1 MVYARFNFC
10 ADRFAITI
18 FWSARSGRFTI
29 PGPVCI
35 LRVQSVGE
43 GMAERRIYAG
53 HYKRY
58 DGKVIYVVT
67 TAKDADT
74 GEETVIWTPSLYANA
89 RQYFTMSKRSF
100 CGDVEVDGKRQ
111 AKFKRQ
117 TSMRLSD
124 AAAERYEEEGLRGP
138 ARKRYSAPT
147 DGYDAWEQPRPRTY
161 YEYAKALCEGYRLGL
176 RKYQLCVSE
185 KKYIAISKKDFLALE
200 QDLRFLNTC
209 MKTVLKDYAGYFD
222 ERFIQGSSI
231 RKYAQAHSLNRG
243 SVDHLQRKFFTA
255 LAAVLKERDEAEGT
269 SRLLPEK

>member
-1 MVYARFNFC
+1 
-10 ADRFAITI
+10 
-18 FWSARSGRFTI
+18 
-29 PGPVCI
+29 
-35 LRVQSVGE
+35 
-43 GMAERRIYAG
+43 MAEKRIYAG
-53 HYKRY
+53 YYKRY

-67 TAKDADT
+67 TARDADT
-74 GEETVIWTPSLYANA
+74 GEETVIWTPSLYADT
-89 RQYFTMSKRSF
+89 RRYFTMSKKSF
-100 CGDVEVDGKRQ
+100 CGYVEADGKRQ

-138 ARKRYSAPT
+138 VRKRYSVPA
-147 DGYDAWEQPRPRTY
+147 DGYDPWEQSHPRTY
-161 YEYAKALCEGYRLGL
+161 YEYAKALCERYRLGL

-185 KKYIAISKKDFLALE
+185 KKYIGISKEDFLALE

-209 MKTVLKDYAGYFD
+209 TKTVLRDYAGYFE
-222 ERFIQGSSI
+222 ERFIQGLSI